1 MSQEYLLDEKNSR
14 LTVHPIKEP
23 EIWNFYKTM
32 MAAFG
37 PQRRLILAKII
48 MIFKNYQMILNTL
61 LK

>member
-32 MAAFG
+32 QTMRPEG
-37 PQRRLILAKII
+37 RSRR
-48 MIFKNYQMILNTL
+48 
-61 LK
+61 